1 MGMGCGVLDKGNKEK
16 GKGTKFI
23 AKSEWRIA
31 VWGAGCE
38 VTGVRQNQ

>member
-23 AKSEWRIA
+23 AKSEWRKA
-31 VWGAGCE
+31 NGEQRMVPAL
-38 VTGVRQNQ
+38 QDH